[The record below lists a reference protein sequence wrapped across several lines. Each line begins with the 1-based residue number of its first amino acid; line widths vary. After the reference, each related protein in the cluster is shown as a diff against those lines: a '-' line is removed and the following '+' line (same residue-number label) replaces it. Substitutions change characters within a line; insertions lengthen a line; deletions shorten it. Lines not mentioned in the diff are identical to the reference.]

1 MGEHVCLYLAADNTL
16 ALSIGLSTDF
26 DEKEYVEDYGRNLRP
41 EEREAII
48 KAWKR
53 SGPGLTIS
61 SDGGRA
67 GGEFELLAALARRGA
82 RALSGWICI
91 ESGALV
97 RPRTGIYTPAQLDGI
112 QFRLSKS
119 QP

>member
-26 DEKEYVEDYGRNLRP
+26 DEKEYVEDYGRNLTP
-41 EEREAII
+41 EERETII
-48 KAWKR
+48 NAWKR
-53 SGPGLTIS
+53 AGPSLTIS